1 MATENKNLS
10 VYDKT
15 KLPNAGAYR
24 FGIVVSQW
32 NDDVTHGL
40 QKGAI
45 DALLDLG
52 AKEENISNFE
62 VPGSFELIY
71 GANQLCKSG
80 KFDVVIVIGCVIRG
94 ETAHFDYVCQGVTQG
109 IKDLNVQQDIPV
121 TRSIQP
127 NYKLVTTGRQ
137 SIDRNRFSFSIN
149 NSAGTPVVIN
159 VEVHSAGAVA
169 LSFQDISLDTHG
181 HGGGGG
187 GSI

>member
-15 KLPNAGAYR
+15 TLPNAEAFR

-32 NDDVTHGL
+32 NNHITHGL

-52 AKEENISNFE
+52 AKEENITNFD

-71 GANQLCKSG
+71 GANQLCKTQ
-80 KFDVVIVIGCVIRG
+80 KFDAVIVIGCVIRG

-109 IKDLNVQQDIPV
+109 IKDLNAQQDIPV
-121 TRSIQP
+121 IFCVLTDENEQ
-127 NYKLVTTGRQ
+127 Q
-137 SIDRNRFSFSIN
+137 SIDRSGGKHGNKGTE
-149 NSAGTPVVIN
+149 AGVTAVIM
-159 VEVHSAGAVA
+159 ADFKKKLG
-169 LSFQDISLDTHG
+169 
-181 HGGGGG
+181 
-187 GSI
+187 